1 MSYLDGEKYETY
13 MKMAYAMAELSPDEN
28 TKVGAIMLSPEG
40 RIISSSFNG
49 FLRGAP
55 DDELPADR
63 ESTCKH
69 GNGKYTYMQ
78 HAERNMIYNCAYEGI
93 QAKGSTIICTLSPC
107 VDCLRACFQA
117 GVDMVIFDKLYSA
130 FSDTD
135 FYKKLPDVHVYVD
148 KDVMSTSYTCLQM
161 ITKSENDRLERK
173 QADEAYK
180 HINLMVKG

>member
-1 MSYLDGEKYETY
+1 MPYSSDDKYETY

-28 TKVGAIMLSPEG
+28 TKVGAIMLSPQG

-55 DDELPADR
+55 DHKLPSDR
-63 ESTCKH
+63 ESKCEH

-130 FSDTD
+130 FPDTD

-148 KDVMSTSYTCLQM
+148 KNVMGTDYTALQM
-161 ITKSENDRLERK
+161 ITKSEHKRLEDRQK
-173 QADEAYK
+173 EMENFK
-180 HINLMVKG
+180 VLKG